1 MEDKIVL
8 FLCFFSF
15 FLNSFFCVKGD
26 KGGGR
31 ESNQMLPSTFVK
43 KGGGTL
49 SVMQHSL
56 VKHFVF
62 KYSGVRYVYGK
73 GSYKKE
79 NPKKKNNL
87 LPF

>member
-1 MEDKIVL
+1 
-8 FLCFFSF
+8 
-15 FLNSFFCVKGD
+15 LNSFFLCERGSR
-26 KGGGR
+26 GGR

-62 KYSGVRYVYGK
+62 KYSGVRYVYRK
-73 GSYKKE
+73 GSYKVKKE
-79 NPKKKNNL
+79 NPKKKK
-87 LPF
+87 